1 MRIEILPANSTKI
14 YGLRTGRSYLR
25 KYAYWLLFVCLSS
38 FSFAQKS
45 PTSVNDLKKKAEK
58 YFNDEKYQD
67 AVQLYSQLLS
77 LEPQSPVYNYR
88 YGVCL
93 LFTGKD
99 KTQAGGYLEAAAK

>member
-1 MRIEILPANSTKI
+1 MRIKILPADRENNDE
-14 YGLRTGRSYLR
+14 LRRSYSYIR
-25 KYAYWLLFVCLSS
+25 KCSYWVLFIFISS
-38 FSFAQKS
+38 FSVAQKS
-45 PTSVNDLKKKAEK
+45 PTSVADMKKKAEK
-58 YFNDEKYQD
+58 YFGDEKYQD

-99 KTQAGGYLEAAAK
+99 KTQ